1 MNLETR
7 TERLTNNV
15 VCICETVCNQ
25 HEICIQMLEGKE
37 YQTLYKVRKKEQRIT
52 RVGEVIDRQIMELT
66 PMLNPTSADRRR
78 LLASS
83 HIAYELIHIKDNA
96 RTVADFANRCTDA
109 AARQYAWE
117 METLLVDALRDA
129 AAAYQKPSA
138 QLLDDIEELLLKTEE
153 QLAGFRENVPSS
165 ELKQS
170 LIESVALTLQCIR
183 RICEQINYL
192 YTGTTMD
199 RQETRS

>member
-1 MNLETR
+1 M
-7 TERLTNNV
+7 
-15 VCICETVCNQ
+15 
-25 HEICIQMLEGKE
+25 
-37 YQTLYKVRKKEQRIT
+37 
-52 RVGEVIDRQIMELT
+52 
-66 PMLNPTSADRRR
+66 
-78 LLASS
+78 
-83 HIAYELIHIKDNA
+83 
-96 RTVADFANRCTDA
+96 ADFANRCTDA

-183 RICEQINYL
+183 GICEQINYL